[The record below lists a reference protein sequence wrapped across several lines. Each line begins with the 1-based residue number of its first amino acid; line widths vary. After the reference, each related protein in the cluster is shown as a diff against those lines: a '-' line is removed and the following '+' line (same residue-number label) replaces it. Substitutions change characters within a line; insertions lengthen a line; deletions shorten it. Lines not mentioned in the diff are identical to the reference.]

1 MDKNTTFAAILNPFL
16 IEMKPKLIPEA
27 KYNQVLLIDEDQI
40 DNLINERI
48 ITSGFFAKD
57 VIVKTSAKSA
67 LDYLSN
73 ILDNNI
79 SLPQII
85 FLDLKM
91 PEMDGFGFLDEYDKL
106 VKKHPRLK
114 KECKV
119 IVLSSSIS
127 PADIDRASTNIHVL
141 KYLNKPLSQKYLDA
155 INV

>member
-1 MDKNTTFAAILNPFL
+1 
-16 IEMKPKLIPEA
+16 MKAKQIPEA

-48 ITSGFFAKD
+48 ITSGFFAKE
-57 VIVKTSAKSA
+57 VIVKTSAQSA
-67 LDYLSN
+67 LDYLN
-73 ILDNNI
+73 NVLDNNI

-91 PEMDGFGFLDEYDKL
+91 PEMDGFGFLDEYDGL
-106 VKKHPRLK
+106 VKKYPRLK
-114 KECKV
+114 KECRV

-141 KYLNKPLSQKYLDA
+141 KYLNKPLSHKYLDA

>member
-1 MDKNTTFAAILNPFL
+1 
-16 IEMKPKLIPEA
+16 MKPKLIPEA

-48 ITSGFFAKD
+48 ITSGFFAKE
-57 VIVKTSAKSA
+57 VIVKTSALSA
-67 LDYLSN
+67 LDYLGN
-73 ILDNNI
+73 ILQNNM

-91 PEMDGFGFLDEYDKL
+91 PEMDGFGFLDEYDGLAKMY
-106 VKKHPRLK
+106 PRLN
-114 KECKV
+114 KESRV

-127 PADIDRASTNIHVL
+127 ASDIDKASTNIHVV

-155 INV
+155 INK